1 MSMRL
6 WDLVG
11 IELTFIWR
19 LSDER
24 VQVTRLYLKAAVARC
39 NILQWRHNERDGVS
53 NRRHLD
59 CLLSRLFRRISK
71 KTIKAPRQWP
81 LWGEFTGDRWI
92 PHTKGQWRGKC
103 FHLMTPSCV
112 GVGAVWTNYAVL
124 RQERITRW
132 RMPRSRYL
140 TGLKLENYSFFT
152 FTFSR
157 PEVRKLLLFYVFT
170 FSRPEVRK
178 LLLFYVFTYS
188 RPEVRKLLLFYVFTF
203 SRPEVRKLLLFY
215 VFTFSRP
222 EVRKLFRIYVFTFSR
237 PARPQ

>member
-11 IELTFIWR
+11 IELTFIWQ

-53 NRRHLD
+53 NRRHLE

-81 LWGEFTGDRWI
+81 LWGEFTGNRWI

-132 RMPRSRYL
+132 RMPDYL
-140 TGLKLENYSFFT
+140 TCGFPSQGPVMQKWFHVMTTLCSPKAGIILCMRSANERRRYIIMS
-152 FTFSR
+152 SLIGR
-157 PEVRKLLLFYVFT
+157 VHGVSGWY
-170 FSRPEVRK
+170 
-178 LLLFYVFTYS
+178 Y
-188 RPEVRKLLLFYVFTF
+188 
-203 SRPEVRKLLLFY
+203 
-215 VFTFSRP
+215 
-222 EVRKLFRIYVFTFSR
+222 
-237 PARPQ
+237 A